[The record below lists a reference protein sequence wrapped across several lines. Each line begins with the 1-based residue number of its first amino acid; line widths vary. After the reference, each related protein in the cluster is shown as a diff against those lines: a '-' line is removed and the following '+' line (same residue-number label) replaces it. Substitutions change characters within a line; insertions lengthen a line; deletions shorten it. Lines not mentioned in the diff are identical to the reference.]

1 MEWTFPISPIAASRP
16 RVSRHG
22 AYYTGP
28 YKCFRQEMIEIVP
41 LILGPS
47 FVPYTEPLKVDLELY
62 ITHPKKTKLPAPR
75 ADVDNYIKSI
85 FDCMNGWL
93 WEDDTQIHQVYATK
107 QWSHPK
113 HKGYFVLGVEKFK
126 GGDQDMGKLDIRLPE
141 DSGDTI
147 IDNGEGD

>member
-1 MEWTFPISPIAASRP
+1 
-16 RVSRHG
+16 
-22 AYYTGP
+22 
-28 YKCFRQEMIEIVP
+28 
-41 LILGPS
+41 
-47 FVPYTEPLKVDLELY
+47 
-62 ITHPKKTKLPAPR
+62 
-75 ADVDNYIKSI
+75 
-85 FDCMNGWL
+85 MNGWL
-93 WEDDTQIHQVYATK
+93 WEDDAQIHQVYATK